1 MISTLFQCIF
11 DFFDNKELRFPVV
24 TVFEKFKDDDR
35 KFKSSL
41 INDQGMLNLH
51 EAAHFAIHGEDI
63 LDEALAFTAT
73 QLRSMAPRVSTH
85 LAEEINHTLKFPIRK
100 TVPRYETRF
109 FLSTYARDNSHN
121 KTLLKFAKLDYN
133 ILKVRHQKQKQ
144 LSDILIALETGSCRL
159 TIAMIFLAMCATKEN
174 FDWFCSEHKIIRAA
188 DRIARLLDDKASH
201 RFEQKRGHVP
211 SAVECYMKQHG
222 VSEDV
227 AVEFLLKQVADAWKD
242 VNEAMLKPTAVPL
255 PLLEGTQYFEVSTSV
270 TVNVNKA
277 GKL

>member
-1 MISTLFQCIF
+1 MIMNTTDAPVQKLNLIDTLQKLCVAYNFEEEIEDALQKIYN
-11 DFFDNKELRFPVV
+11 DS
-24 TVFEKFKDDDR
+24 VFEKFKDDDR

-41 INDQGMLNLH
+41 INDVQGMLNLH

-73 QLRSMAPRVSTH
+73 QLKSMASR
-85 LAEEINHTLKFPIRK
+85 
-100 TVPRYETRF
+100 
-109 FLSTYARDNSHN
+109 
-121 KTLLKFAKLDYN
+121 
-133 ILKVRHQKQKQ
+133 
-144 LSDILIALETGSCRL
+144 
-159 TIAMIFLAMCATKEN
+159 
-174 FDWFCSEHKIIRAA
+174 IIRAA

>member
-1 MISTLFQCIF
+1 
-11 DFFDNKELRFPVV
+11 
-24 TVFEKFKDDDR
+24 
-35 KFKSSL
+35 
-41 INDQGMLNLH
+41 MLNLH

-73 QLRSMAPRVSTH
+73 QLKSMASRVSSH

-109 FLSTYARDNSHN
+109 FLSTYARDNSRN
-121 KTLLKFAKLDYN
+121 KTLLKFAKLDCN

-144 LSDILIALETGSCRL
+144 LSDILKWDIGAIDMLPDYIKFIYKS
-159 TIAMIFLAMCATKEN
+159 
-174 FDWFCSEHKIIRAA
+174 
-188 DRIARLLDDKASH
+188 LLDFFAEMEEDMSKVGRAYSVDCPKKM
-201 RFEQKRGHVP
+201 FEQKRGHVP
-211 SAVECYMKQHG
+211 SAVECYMHG

-242 VNEAMLKPTAVPL
+242 VNEPCSNQLLCHCLYLKGFSIFVAQWNLCTRMIVILMPSVMPPKLKIMLPHCS
-255 PLLEGTQYFEVSTSV
+255 GTQYFEVSTSI